1 MSKLVSQSVEDYLKV
16 IFKLAGDQPASTG
29 KIAEAL
35 HVSAAS
41 VTSMVKRL
49 SKQNLVEYISH
60 RGVSLT
66 EEGRQK
72 ALRIIRHHR
81 LLETFLIQVM
91 GYTWDEVHPEAERLE
106 HHISERFAKKM
117 AAMLDNPDYDPHGDP
132 IPNAEGKIPQAFH
145 LRLSEIEPGSTV
157 LVRRVGND
165 DAKLLRYFHDIG
177 LHPKARITVKDKAP
191 FNGPITVV
199 VDQEERIIGN
209 HISQQV
215 FVELLKK

>member
-16 IFKLAGDQPASTG
+16 IFKLAGEQPASTG
-29 KIAEAL
+29 KVAEAL
-35 HVSAAS
+35 EVSAAS

-49 SKQNLVEYISH
+49 AKQGLVEYTSH

-72 ALRIIRHHR
+72 ALCIIRHHR

-91 GYTWDEVHPEAERLE
+91 GYTWDEVHPEAEHLE
-106 HHISERFAKKM
+106 HHISERFAEKM
-117 AAMLDNPDYDPHGDP
+117 AEMLGDPKYDPHGDP
-132 IPNAEGKIPQAFH
+132 IPNAEGKMPEAFH
-145 LRLSEIEPGSTV
+145 LRLSEIEAGSHA
-157 LVRRVGND
+157 LVRRVNNE
-165 DAKLLRYFHDIG
+165 DAKLLRHFHDMG
-177 LHPKARITVKDKAP
+177 LRPKAQITVTEKAP

-199 VDQEERIIGN
+199 IDQKESVIG
-209 HISQQV
+209 HHVSQQV